1 MFIGAS
7 DTTSTTL
14 EWTMAELM
22 RHQNTME
29 RVQEEVRRV
38 VGYKAEVDENDVKQ
52 MNYLKC
58 VVKETLRLHPP
69 APLLLPRENTS
80 VVKLRGYEIQAKTRL
95 MLNAWA
101 IQRDPEFCDG
111 PDEFLKKKGY

>member
-29 RVQEEVRRV
+29 KVQEEVRRV

-95 MLNAWA
+95 MLNAWE